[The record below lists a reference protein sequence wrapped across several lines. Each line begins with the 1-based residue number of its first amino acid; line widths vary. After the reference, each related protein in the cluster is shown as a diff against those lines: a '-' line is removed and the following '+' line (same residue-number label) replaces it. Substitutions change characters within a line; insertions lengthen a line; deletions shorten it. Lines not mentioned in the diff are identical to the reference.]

1 MLVQF
6 YIDQNA
12 YKLYPC
18 NGLHGR
24 FKAKLRGI
32 SYNDD
37 LVAGQARLL
46 RVVSP
51 SIHCQSATFNNSILF
66 ARGAEHSKNDFDAP
80 EFILDVQD
88 QIAFEIFAVA
98 GGVIGNTAWLLLT
111 LDVEPLDA

>member
-24 FKAKLRGI
+24 FKAKLQAI
-32 SYNDD
+32 SYHDD
-37 LVAGQARLL
+37 LGAGQHRLL

-51 SIHCQSATFNNSILF
+51 SIQCQAAQFNNSILF
-66 ARGAEHSKNDFDAP
+66 ARGAEHSRNDFEAP
-80 EFILDVQD
+80 EFVLDVQD

-98 GGVIGNTAWLLLT
+98 GGAIGVTSWLVLT
-111 LDVEPLDA
+111 VDVEPLDG